1 MRSPIVIMATYNG
14 RRFIEEQFSS
24 IAAQTV
30 PQLDL
35 IVSDDGSTD
44 GTREWLATALAGWTK
59 GRATLIEG
67 PRAGNSSDNF
77 RHLLLALPDDAET
90 VALADQDD
98 VWLPEKLDWA
108 QAALAEVPTEVPAVA
123 CSRTR
128 LIDEA
133 GQPIGYS
140 RYFRR
145 PPSFRNAV
153 VQSIAG
159 GNTMV
164 LNAAATRLV
173 KESFRRVHVPAHDW
187 WIYMIVT
194 GAGGRMIYRE
204 QWDTLYRQH
213 DNNVVGDN
221 QGWGARLVRFR
232 KLLGGEFKRWNDANE
247 AALEACRDLL
257 TGEGLE
263 VLRLLRATRRGTV
276 IERLHSIFQPQLF
289 RQTIVGGIALKLAI
303 MTNLF
308 SFFLITI
315 ALSTFIGVFLSF
327 H

>member
-1 MRSPIVIMATYNG
+1 MATYNG
-14 RRFIEEQFSS
+14 KRFIAEQFAS
-24 IAAQTV
+24 IAAQSLPV
-30 PQLDL
+30 VDL

-44 GTREWLATALAGWTK
+44 GTRQWLETAIAGWTK

-77 RHLLLALPDDAET
+77 RHLFLALPDDAEM

-98 VWLPEKLDWA
+98 VWLPEKLEWA
-108 QAALAEVPTEVPAVA
+108 QAALADVPSGVPAVA

-173 KESFRRVHVPAHDW
+173 RESFRRVHVPAHDW

-213 DNNVVGDN
+213 ENNVVGDN
-221 QGWGARLVRFR
+221 QGWRARVVRFR
-232 KLLGGEFKRWNDANE
+232 KLLGGEFRRWNDSNLMALHQCTAILE
-247 AALEACRDLL
+247 MDAKHGLELYCRARRAALLGRF
-257 TGEGLE
+257 T
-263 VLRLLRATRRGTV
+263 
-276 IERLHSIFQPQLF
+276 LF
-289 RQTIVGGIALKLAI
+289 LQSGIYRQTSTGTFVLLFSIALKL
-303 MTNLF
+303 
-308 SFFLITI
+308 
-315 ALSTFIGVFLSF
+315 V
-327 H
+327 